1 MVCSC
6 CLRLWFNHYSAMF
19 AMKMLNRCFI
29 FSLNWLNVLPNF
41 MWICWN
47 DLQRG
52 LDFYRRKQS
61 LRRLCFHR
69 CLSFHGGVSLSGGS
83 LPRGG
88 ALSGEGLCPGGLC
101 PGRRRGACVQG
112 GGLCPG
118 RVGLCPGRG
127 NVTVMC
133 GRYASYWNGFLFSVC
148 LCNLCIS
155 DVWHKMTGT
164 TTKLDKSLLSSMWVK
179 YNVFILKS

>member
-1 MVCSC
+1 MSLKQ
-6 CLRLWFNHYSAMF
+6 LRPDGPIF
-19 AMKMLNRCFI
+19 
-29 FSLNWLNVLPNF
+29 FSLNWLNLLPNF

-69 CLSFHGGVSLSGGS
+69 CLSFHGGVSV
-83 LPRGG
+83 RGV
-88 ALSGEGLCPGGLC
+88 S
-101 PGRRRGACVQG
+101 VQ

-118 RVGLCPGRG
+118 RVSVRVVSVQAGGGGPVSRAGGLCPGRGGLCPGRG

-133 GRYASYWNGFLFSVC
+133 GRYASYWNAFLFSVC
-148 LCNLCIS
+148 LCNLCVS

-164 TTKLDKSLLSSMWVK
+164 TAKLDKSLLSSMWVK